1 MKREEI
7 IEKLKDILQSAS
19 DDPDV
24 LSKCTVDAKLQT
36 ELGLTSVNMLYTVIA
51 IEETFDI
58 RFDDVTV
65 TSFDTF
71 GDVVEYGGLLG
82 YCPIVPVKNQW
93 SSEAFIARGGRIP
106 APVRSLT
113 N

>member
-1 MKREEI
+1 MQLSRDEI
-7 IEKLKDILQSAS
+7 KEKLTDILLSAS

-24 LSKCTVDAKLQT
+24 LSKCTEEAKLQT
-36 ELGLTSVNMLYTVIA
+36 DLGLSSVNMLYTVIA

-71 GDVVEYGGLLG
+71 GDVISYVERKL
-82 YCPIVPVKNQW
+82 
-93 SSEAFIARGGRIP
+93 S
-106 APVRSLT
+106 
-113 N
+113 

>member
-7 IEKLKDILQSAS
+7 TEKLKDILLSAS

-24 LSKCTVDAKLQT
+24 LDKCTDDAKLQT
-36 ELGLTSVNMLYTVIA
+36 DLGLTSVNMLYTVIA

-71 GDVVEYGGLLG
+71 GDVIG
-82 YCPIVPVKNQW
+82 YIERK
-93 SSEAFIARGGRIP
+93 
-106 APVRSLT
+106 LT
-113 N
+113 

>member
-1 MKREEI
+1 MQLSRKEI
-7 IEKLKDILQSAS
+7 TEKLTDILLSAS

-24 LSKCTVDAKLQT
+24 LSKCTEDAKLQT
-36 ELGLTSVNMLYTVIA
+36 DLGLSSVNMLYTVIA

-71 GDVVEYGGLLG
+71 GDVISYIEKKL
-82 YCPIVPVKNQW
+82 
-93 SSEAFIARGGRIP
+93 S
-106 APVRSLT
+106 
-113 N
+113 

>member
-1 MKREEI
+1 MQLSRDEI
-7 IEKLKDILQSAS
+7 KEKLTDILLSAS

-24 LSKCTVDAKLQT
+24 LSKCTEEAKLQT
-36 ELGLTSVNMLYTVIA
+36 DLGLSSVNMLYTVIA

-71 GDVVEYGGLLG
+71 GDVVSYVERKL
-82 YCPIVPVKNQW
+82 
-93 SSEAFIARGGRIP
+93 S
-106 APVRSLT
+106 
-113 N
+113 

>member
-1 MKREEI
+1 MQMKREEI
-7 IEKLKDILQSAS
+7 IEKLKDILVSAS

-24 LSKCTVDAKLQT
+24 LSKCTEDAKLQT

-71 GDVVEYGGLLG
+71 GDVVDYVEKKL
-82 YCPIVPVKNQW
+82 
-93 SSEAFIARGGRIP
+93 S
-106 APVRSLT
+106 
-113 N
+113 